1 MVLRGGQRKPE
12 APKEQEEV
20 PPGCAQ
26 LARAESE
33 EGGDKERQ
41 HTHKTLAPTVD
52 GASSHLGP
60 LQSLVAGSKAVDG
73 PGVAVGAGAHS

>member
-1 MVLRGGQRKPE
+1 M
-12 APKEQEEV
+12 

-26 LARAESE
+26 LGRAESE

-41 HTHKTLAPTVD
+41 HTHRMLAPTGD

-60 LQSLVAGSKAVDG
+60 LQSLVAGSNAVDG